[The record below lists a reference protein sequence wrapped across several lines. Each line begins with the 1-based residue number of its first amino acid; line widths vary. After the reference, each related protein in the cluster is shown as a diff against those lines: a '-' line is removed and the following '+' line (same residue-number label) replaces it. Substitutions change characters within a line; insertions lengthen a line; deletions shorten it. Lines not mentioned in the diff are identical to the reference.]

1 MEDKKVLIKLDNITK
16 EFSGE
21 IILKG
26 INLQIYENEFVTLLG
41 PSGCGKTTL
50 LKIIGGFLFPS
61 TGAVY
66 FNDKDITEVPAY
78 KRETNTV
85 FQRYALFPHLDVFEN
100 VAFGLRIKP
109 DRVLIQKQI
118 NNLVSE
124 YEKLIKETVDIKKKK
139 ELRKELTK
147 KVQLV
152 KDPNYEKK
160 IEINHLKE
168 KIAKSKDR
176 EEIIKLKDQIKVI
189 KSNFEN
195 AKSRE
200 KDLEI
205 KVKKYLN
212 MVGLNGFEE
221 RHINSLSGGQQQ
233 RVAIARALI
242 NQPKVLLLD
251 EPLAALD
258 LKMRQEM
265 QYELKEMQRKAG
277 ICFIYV
283 THDQEEALTMSDKIV
298 VMNKGL
304 IQQIGTPEDVY
315 NEPENKF
322 VAKFIGQSNIIDGIM
337 NDDFLVTFD
346 DKTYQCVD
354 NGYAKDEVVD
364 VVIRPEDI
372 DIVKYGEGILNGTV
386 TSVAFKGVYYDYDVT
401 IDETERIYEVHTTSF
416 YPLDS
421 KVGIT
426 FGPEDI
432 HIMSTND

>member
-1 MEDKKVLIKLDNITK
+1 MEDKNVLIRLDNITK

-26 INLQIYENEFVTLLG
+26 INLTIYENEFVTLLG

-66 FNDKDITEVPAY
+66 FDDKDITEVPAH

-100 VAFGLRIKP
+100 IAFGLRIKP
-109 DRVLIQKQI
+109 KSELVKKQI
-118 NNLVSE
+118 SNLVIE
-124 YEKLIKETVDIKKKK
+124 YEKLIKEATDAKSKK
-139 ELRKELTK
+139 ELSKELTK
-147 KVQLV
+147 KVQLI
-152 KDPNYEKK
+152 KDPNSEKK
-160 IEINHLKE
+160 AQINKLKE
-168 KIAKSKDR
+168 QIKKTTSK
-176 EEIIKLKDQIKVI
+176 EEKQELKDQIKVI
-189 KSNFEN
+189 RFNFEN
-195 AKSRE
+195 AKTRE
-200 KDLEI
+200 KELEL

-221 RHINSLSGGQQQ
+221 RYINSLSGGQQQ

-265 QYELKEMQRKAG
+265 QYELKEMQQKAG

-283 THDQEEALTMSDKIV
+283 THDQEEALTMSDKVV
-298 VMNKGL
+298 VMNNGL
-304 IQQIGTPEDVY
+304 IQQIGTPEDIY

-337 NDDFLVTFD
+337 LDDLLVSID
-346 DKTYQCVD
+346 NKKYQCVD
-354 NGYAKDEVVD
+354 SGYAKNEPVD

-372 DIVKYGEGILNGTV
+372 DITNYGKGVLNGTV
-386 TSVAFKGVYYDYDVT
+386 TSVAFKGVYYDYDIS
-401 IDETERIYEVHTTSF
+401 IDNSNRVYEVHTTSY
-416 YPLDS
+416 YPLDT
-421 KVGIT
+421 KVGIS
-426 FGPEDI
+426 FGPDDI
-432 HIMSTND
+432 HIMSKND